1 MGKNNLMYERL
12 LTNNDTPIIA
22 REYNYKHFTYPWH
35 FHSEYEIIYV
45 KQGKGHRFVG
55 DSMGTFDN
63 GDIIFLGSNLPHY
76 MRSLQEY
83 YGDNDLRVKGVIIQF
98 SKDFFNNQISN
109 YSDFKHIKLLL
120 QKSER
125 GILFS
130 NKSDKKIKLIRHEI
144 RTLAAYSGIER
155 MIKLIS
161 LLDLM
166 AKYEDESILGSLGL
180 GASLSTFTDSRLDK
194 ILSYISYNYNYEI
207 NVDKVAAMI
216 PMNTSAF
223 CRYFKKQ
230 TGKTFMEYVLN
241 LRIGLACKLLLTDS
255 KDISQIAFEC
265 GFNTICHFN
274 KIFKRITGM
283 IPTEYKI
290 QFTKYNSL

>member
-1 MGKNNLMYERL
+1 MGKNMMYERL

-22 REYNYKHFTYPWH
+22 RGYNYKHFTYPWH

-45 KQGKGHRFVG
+45 KEGKGHRFVG
-55 DSMGTFDN
+55 DSMSTFDD

-83 YGDNDLRVKGVIIQF
+83 YEENDLRVKGVVIQF
-98 SKDFFNNQISN
+98 SRDFLFNTINN
-109 YSDFKHIKLLL
+109 YTDFKHIKLLL

-125 GILFS
+125 GILFA
-130 NKSDKKIKLIRHEI
+130 NKSDKRIKLISQEI
-144 RTLAAYSGIER
+144 RTLPSYSGIDR
-155 MIKLIS
+155 TIRLIS

-166 AKYEDESILGSLGL
+166 AKYDNESILGSLRL
-180 GASLSTFTDSRLDK
+180 GSSLSTFTDSRLNK
-194 ILSYISYNYNYEI
+194 ILSYISYNYNNEI
-207 NVDKVAAMI
+207 NVEKVAAMI

-230 TGKTFMEYVLN
+230 TGKTFTEYVLN

-283 IPTEYKI
+283 APTEYKL
-290 QFTKYNSL
+290 QFTK